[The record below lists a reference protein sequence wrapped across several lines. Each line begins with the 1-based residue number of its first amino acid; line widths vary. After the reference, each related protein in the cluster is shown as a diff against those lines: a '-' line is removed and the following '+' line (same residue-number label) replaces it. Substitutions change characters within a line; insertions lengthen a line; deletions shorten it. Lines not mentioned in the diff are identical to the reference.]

1 MKQYVCGADNGFSGF
16 IVFIDIKTSKIEYIE
31 QYPRDNAKHLYELFE
46 KYKPIYTSLE
56 RPFITRGF
64 SHVSS
69 TNYEIFGRYCQ
80 VLEMLDLKY
89 EPVKAATWRKA
100 LGIKAKG
107 REESKKAS
115 IEMCKLVFDKNDL
128 EKLKTTKNVIEN
140 RHRVKMTFLD
150 DNRCESALISLY
162 SLNKVP

>member
-16 IVFIDIKTSKIEYIE
+16 IVFIDTKTSKIEYIE
-31 QYPRDNAKHLYELFE
+31 QYPRDNSKHLYELFN
-46 KYKPIYTSLE
+46 KYKPVYTALE
-56 RPFITRGF
+56 QPFITRGF

-89 EPVKAATWRKA
+89 ESVRASSWRKA

-107 REESKKAS
+107 REECKKAS
-115 IEMCKLVFDKNDL
+115 IEMCKLVFDENDL
-128 EKLKTTKNVIEN
+128 EKLKTTKNTIEN
-140 RHRVKMTFLD
+140 HHRKEITFFD
-150 DNRCESALISLY
+150 DNKCESALISLY
-162 SLNKVP
+162 SLNKIP